1 MLPGLHG
8 NRSRFVEVWSC
19 TGSTGGRD
27 RSDAYDACTKGDM
40 SMPEPSDGRVGTP
53 DPGLARAWEALTLDE
68 LRAYRRRLAHEEER
82 VSYWRRLL
90 HARIDVL
97 EAQAHQ
103 ERALTIEELVRVLG
117 DTGSGRGRTAL
128 VSVHAAEPLPDLPVL
143 EEIWVTDVDPNDKG
157 AVVEAVHRLRTAER
171 QLTEYRRALHERLDS
186 ATEELIGR
194 YRAEPVSALVAF
206 RDPHTRPGGMA

>member
-1 MLPGLHG
+1 MSAHEPVDGPGVRRG
-8 NRSRFVEVWSC
+8 E
-19 TGSTGGRD
+19 GGV
-27 RSDAYDACTKGDM
+27 DM
-40 SMPEPSDGRVGTP
+40 A
-53 DPGLARAWEALTLDE
+53 DPHVMRAWEDLTLEE

-128 VSVHAAEPLPDLPVL
+128 VSVHAADPLPDLPVL
-143 EEIWVTDVDPNDKG
+143 EEIWVTDIDPNDKA
-157 AVVEAVHRLRTAER
+157 AVTEAVDRLRTAER
-171 QLTEYRRALHERLDS
+171 QLTDYRRALHERLDT

-194 YRAEPVSALVAF
+194 YRVEPTSALVAF
-206 RDPHTRPGGMA
+206 RDPHVRPGGMA

>member
-1 MLPGLHG
+1 M
-8 NRSRFVEVWSC
+8 
-19 TGSTGGRD
+19 STQ
-27 RSDAYDACTKGDM
+27 
-40 SMPEPSDGRVGTP
+40 EPSGGRVGTP
-53 DPGLARAWEALTLDE
+53 EPDRGRAWADLTLDE
-68 LRAYRRRLAHEEER
+68 LRAYRRRLSHEEER

-128 VSVHAAEPLPDLPVL
+128 VSVQAADPLPDLPVL
-143 EEIWVTDVDPNDKG
+143 EEIWVTDVDPNDKD
-157 AVVEAVHRLRTAER
+157 AVAEAVARLHNAER
-171 QLTEYRRALHERLDS
+171 QLTEYRRALHERLDT

-194 YRAEPVSALVAF
+194 YREHPASALVAF
-206 RDPHTRPGGMA
+206 REPHTRPGGVA